1 MSSPVKARADAD
13 LNLLREARQE
23 VEEFNLEYCR
33 VLDEGRI
40 EKTTELLV
48 LSFTGNDA
56 YLFQKLEAWM
66 MEAKDQVREE
76 IKSKVGL

>member
-40 EKTTELLV
+40 EEWPNF
-48 LSFTGNDA
+48 FTRIRSTASRAGRISTA
-56 YLFQKLEAWM
+56 GFRWA
-66 MEAKDQVREE
+66 
-76 IKSKVGL
+76 